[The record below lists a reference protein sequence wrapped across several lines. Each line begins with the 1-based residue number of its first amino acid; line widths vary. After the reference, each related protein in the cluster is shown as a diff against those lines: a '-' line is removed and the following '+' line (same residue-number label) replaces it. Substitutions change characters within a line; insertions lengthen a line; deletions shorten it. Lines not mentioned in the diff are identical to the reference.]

1 MKYLL
6 NLKREIKYL
15 SVNVS
20 RSSLM
25 MLCFVNRSN
34 SKVTEASQSVSK
46 VDYRRRNLEREPK
59 NLQRSFS
66 DGTREIIEFNQHNPT
81 SARCARRS

>member
-6 NLKREIKYL
+6 NLMWNQV

-20 RSSLM
+20 RNSSM
-25 MLCFVNRSN
+25 MFCFVNRRN
-34 SKVTEASQSVSK
+34 SKATEPSQSVSK

-81 SARCARRS
+81 SARCGRRS